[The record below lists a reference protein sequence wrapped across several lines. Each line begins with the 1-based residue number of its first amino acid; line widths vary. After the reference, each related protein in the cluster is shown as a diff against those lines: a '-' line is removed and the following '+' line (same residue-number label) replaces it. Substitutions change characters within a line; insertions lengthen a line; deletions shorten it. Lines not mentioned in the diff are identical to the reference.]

1 MAGEEIVFTAGRLY
15 RVDRQ
20 GSVRWSL
27 FSEGSLRC
35 IQNGDW
41 VSSQLLEDC
50 FQNDLGEHV
59 ILPGQILYDVKVI
72 HTTQLLERGLPS
84 HAEKCLVE
92 LLGLPV
98 ELWGVMLTHKH
109 QHRAGWSHRL
119 CWNHIQV
126 SLWTVSLSI

>member
-84 HAEKCLVE
+84 HAEKCLSLRSNWE
-92 LLGLPV
+92 STCAPTGPAHLGRITRERRPHDA
-98 ELWGVMLTHKH
+98 EPGVI
-109 QHRAGWSHRL
+109 AG
-119 CWNHIQV
+119 C
-126 SLWTVSLSI
+126 

>member
-84 HAEKCLVE
+84 HAEKC
-92 LLGLPV
+92 
-98 ELWGVMLTHKH
+98 MR
-109 QHRAGWSHRL
+109 RAGR
-119 CWNHIQV
+119 Q
-126 SLWTVSLSI
+126 

>member
-84 HAEKCLVE
+84 HAEKCLDRNEGAGHESAAEVVALSKRQVFLNGFVE
-92 LLGLPV
+92 
-98 ELWGVMLTHKH
+98 
-109 QHRAGWSHRL
+109 
-119 CWNHIQV
+119 
-126 SLWTVSLSI
+126 